1 MNILASDIKQALKK
15 IGSAKSESLFV
26 DTLAGR
32 LVSNDSE
39 IAVVVAGDKLKDPDF
54 GEVFCVNARK
64 FTTVVNRMSG
74 TISLTGGKSLKLES
88 AKAKVEIELLPN
100 KLPPFSPPKE
110 TLKLPLQT
118 VKALLNY
125 VAVGADTNKAAAQG
139 GVAQLTSVVGGGF
152 SAAAIGTN
160 GSRLVF
166 ESMVTDNYLRDKS
179 LAYLIPLPALE
190 AIKKLDGETL
200 HAQETDKQFYFADAT
215 TSIYARK
222 LVKQFPNYA
231 DFVPKTFKF
240 SVTLDARKFEE
251 ALRTVEPFVP
261 DAGAHAVSLLFS
273 EGNLKL
279 TASDGGKAE
288 DEVPYTQVFPDPI
301 FETTEFKNKLNFVH
315 LMDFVKVVSGDILF
329 QVNTD
334 RDPAVLEA
342 GGRKLMTAAILT

>member
-1 MNILASDIKQALKK
+1 
-15 IGSAKSESLFV
+15 V

-39 IAVVVAGDKLKDPDF
+39 IAVVVTSDKLKDPDF
-54 GEVFCVNARK
+54 GEVFCVSARK

-88 AKAKVEIELLPN
+88 AKARVEIELLPN
-100 KLPPFSPPKE
+100 KIPPVTPPKE
-110 TLKLPLQT
+110 TLTLPLTT
-118 VKALLNY
+118 VKALLDY
-125 VAVGADTNKAAAQG
+125 AATGADTNKAAAHG
-139 GVAQLTSVVGGGF
+139 GVVQLTSVHGGGF
-152 SAAAIGTN
+152 SAAATN
-160 GSRLVF
+160 GTRLAF
-166 ESMVTDNYLRDKS
+166 ESLPGEGS
-179 LAYLIPLPALE
+179 PPFAYLIPLPALD
-190 AIKKLDGETL
+190 AIKKLEGETL
-200 HAQETDKQFYFADAT
+200 QAAETDKQFYFADET

-231 DFVPKTFKF
+231 DFVPKTFKL
-240 SVTLDARKFEE
+240 SITLDARKFEE

-334 RDPAVLEA
+334 RDPAVLSA
-342 GGRKLMTAAILT
+342 GGRKLMTAAVLF